1 MRRRRPPASE
11 LAWSFFKASG
21 PGGQH
26 RNKTETGVRLT
37 HLPTGV
43 TVSATERRSR
53 ERNRIMAL
61 ERLMERLALLNRP
74 PRKPR
79 KPTAPGQA
87 ARKRRLE
94 AKLRRGRV
102 KALRQKPPASGE

>member
-1 MRRRRPPASE
+1 MRRRRPPESE
-11 LAWSFFKASG
+11 LSWSFFKASG

-87 ARKRRLE
+87 ARMRRLE